1 MRYQFENYV
10 LDTHRYEL
18 YRDDVHL
25 PLRPLAFHV
34 LAYLLEHRDRVISKD
49 ELFEHIWPDEYV
61 GDAALSSCLKAI
73 RQVVNDSGRSQRIVR
88 TVRGHGYRFV
98 APVSVTEDTEAST
111 ERPITLP
118 LDAVLPDADI
128 SDRHLSLIHSTPPL
142 IGRTAELN
150 QLSQALTQALQ
161 GERQVVFI
169 TGEAGI
175 GKTSVLQA
183 FIEQVASTHSVWI
196 GQGHCIE
203 QYGTGEAY
211 LPILEAF
218 SRFGQAADRSQLVD
232 VLNQFAP
239 TWLIQMPALVAPDG
253 MEALSRR
260 VMGSTPDRMLREAAE
275 AVEALT
281 AIRPLMLCLEDLHWS
296 DHATLNLLSY
306 LARRPGRARL
316 IIVST
321 YRPSDVTVPEHP
333 LPDIVRELRLHQ
345 QCEVLPLALL
355 TVDHITTYLNRRLS
369 GQVPPHQALQPVA
382 QLLGIHLSRDNLL
395 LSLA

>member
-1 MRYQFENYV
+1 MA
-10 LDTHRYEL
+10 T
-18 YRDDVHL
+18 
-25 PLRPLAFHV
+25 
-34 LAYLLEHRDRVISKD
+34 
-49 ELFEHIWPDEYV
+49 
-61 GDAALSSCLKAI
+61 ALS
-73 RQVVNDSGRSQRIVR
+73 RRSPW
-88 TVRGHGYRFV
+88 T
-98 APVSVTEDTEAST
+98 PVTVTEDMEAST
-111 ERPITLP
+111 GRPITSQLE
-118 LDAVLPDADI
+118 AVLPDADAPN
-128 SDRHLSLIHSTPPL
+128 RHLSLIHSTTPL

-150 QLSQALTQALQ
+150 QLSQALSQALH

-211 LPILEAF
+211 LPMLEAL

-232 VLNQFAP
+232 ILNQFAP
-239 TWLIQMPALVAPDG
+239 TWLIQMPALVAPDA

-260 VMGSTPDRMLREAAE
+260 VMGSTLERMLREAAE

-281 AIRPLMLCLEDLHWS
+281 AIQPLMLCLEDLHWS
-296 DHATLNLLSY
+296 DHATLSLLSY

-316 IIVST
+316 VIVGT

-333 LPDIVRELRLHQ
+333 LPDIVRELRFHQ
-345 QCEVLPLALL
+345 QCEILSLALL
-355 TVDHITTYLNRRLS
+355 TVDHITTYLTRRLG
-369 GQVPPHQALQPVA
+369 GQAPPRQALPAVA
-382 QLLGIHLSRDNLL
+382 QLLHRQTEGNPLFMLNMTDYLIEHDQLVTRDGEWAFTESTALL
-395 LSLA
+395 NIASGLQPFIELRIDQLQAEERELLEVASVAGEEFSVGAVADALGVNIQAIERQCETMVR